1 MSTSG
6 IQDGVTNLPPEQS
19 VTAAPSR
26 EDSVRLRQQ
35 AKQRSRVGSVV
46 YHLVMLVMV
55 AIVLYPA
62 LWMFMSSLRPSSEIV
77 GNVSLIPR
85 EGTVRNYITIMDGIG
100 GVSTWTFFANSMIL
114 AVLSVVG
121 VVLSSAVT
129 AYAFARLRFKG
140 HGLWFGIMI
149 GTMLLPFHVVIIPQ
163 YILFNTLGMI
173 NTFWPLLLGKFLAA
187 EAFFVFLVVQFM
199 RGIPRELD
207 EAASIDGAGYFRV
220 FATVILPLTK
230 PALLTAGIF
239 TFINAWNDFLGPLLY
254 LKRPDLYTLPVAM
267 RLFVDQTTTSDYG
280 AQIAMAVFALIP
292 VLIFFFIFQR
302 YLVEGVSTSGLKG

>member
-1 MSTSG
+1 MSTNR
-6 IQDGVTNLPPEQS
+6 IADEVTEPVPADQPL
-19 VTAAPSR
+19 AAPSR
-26 EDSVRLRQQ
+26 EDSIRLRKQ
-35 AKQRSRVGSVV
+35 AQQRSRVGSIT
-46 YHLVMLVMV
+46 YHVVMLVLV

-77 GNVSLIPR
+77 GNVSLLPR
-85 EGTVRNYITIMDGIG
+85 QGTIRNYITIMDGIG
-100 GVSTWTFFANSMIL
+100 GVSTWTFFANSMFL
-114 AVLSVVG
+114 AVFSVVG
-121 VVLSSAVT
+121 VVVSSALT

-140 HGLWFGIMI
+140 RDLWFGVMI

-163 YILFNTLGMI
+163 YILFNNLGMI

-199 RGIPRELD
+199 RGIPRDLD
-207 EAASIDGAGYFRV
+207 EAAAIDGAGHFRV
-220 FATVILPLTK
+220 FATVILPLSR

-254 LKRPDLYTLPVAM
+254 LKQPDLYTLPVAM
-267 RLFVDQTTTSDYG
+267 RLFVDQTTSSDYG